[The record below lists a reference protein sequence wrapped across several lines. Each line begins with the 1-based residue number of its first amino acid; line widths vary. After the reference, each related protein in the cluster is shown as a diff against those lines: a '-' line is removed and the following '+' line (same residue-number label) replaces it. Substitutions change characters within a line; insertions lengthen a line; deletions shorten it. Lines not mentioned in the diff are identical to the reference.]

1 MDALAEQAPA
11 SRAAVLEAR
20 YRSRLPR
27 SLDDLA
33 GPSHGTVQLPQHVAW
48 SGVTS
53 FDVDRPGRCRSMYH
67 ILLTDGQ
74 ADDLTSFLDCR
85 LLVSQ
90 WPVLRR
96 MVGRIVRDV
105 WESAF
110 PELGEGHRPTS

>member
-1 MDALAEQAPA
+1 VDALAEQAPA

-33 GPSHGTVQLPQHVAW
+33 GPAHGTVDLPQHVAW

-74 ADDLTSFLDCR
+74 ADDLTSFLDRR

-110 PELGEGHRPTS
+110 PELGEGHQAAS

>member
-1 MDALAEQAPA
+1 MDVSSTPI
-11 SRAAVLEAR
+11 SHAAVLEAR

-33 GPSHGTVQLPQHVAW
+33 GPAHGTVQLPSHVAW
-48 SGVTS
+48 SGATS
-53 FDVDRPGRCRSMYH
+53 FEVDRPGRCRSMYH

-74 ADDLTSFLDCR
+74 RDDLTAFLNHR

-96 MVGRIVRDV
+96 MVGHIIRDV
-105 WESAF
+105 
-110 PELGEGHRPTS
+110 

>member
-1 MDALAEQAPA
+1 VDALAVQAPA

-20 YRSRLPR
+20 YRSRVPR

-33 GPSHGTVQLPQHVAW
+33 GTVHLPQHVAW

-74 ADDLTSFLDCR
+74 ADDLTSFLDRR

-110 PELGEGHRPTS
+110 PELTGGHQAAS